1 MLTYGQNFFVTIKII
16 LLKNTFKEALTFYF
30 DVFILFYT
38 VFQFELNFKQKL
50 DPKACYFKNLEEI
63 LKTWRKIAKNI
74 LFHIKFC

>member
-1 MLTYGQNFFVTIKII
+1 MLTYGQNFFVSSKII
-16 LLKNTFKEALTFYF
+16 SLKNTFEEALRFYF

-63 LKTWRKIAKNI
+63 LKTCRKLAKN
-74 LFHIKFC
+74 